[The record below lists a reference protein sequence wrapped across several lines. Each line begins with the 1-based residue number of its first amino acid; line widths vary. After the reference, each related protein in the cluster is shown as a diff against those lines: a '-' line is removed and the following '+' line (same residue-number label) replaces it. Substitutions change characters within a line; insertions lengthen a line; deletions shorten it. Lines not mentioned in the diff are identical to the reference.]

1 MPPPAGSPEEDEL
14 TDAQQEQL
22 RAALLQLQAELT
34 ELVGALTEASE
45 VVDLDQPIG
54 RLSRMDA
61 IQQQHMSAA
70 NKKATELRL
79 KQIQQALNVMDAGD
93 YGYCRKCDEP
103 VGWRRLKA
111 RPEAAFCV
119 RCQSAIER

>member
-1 MPPPAGSPEEDEL
+1 LSPAGSPEPDEL
-14 TDAQQEQL
+14 TDAQQAEL
-22 RAALLQLQAELT
+22 RGALLRLQQELT
-34 ELVGALTEASE
+34 SLLGSLTEAAE
-45 VVDLDQPIG
+45 VVDLEQPIG

-70 NKKATELRL
+70 NKQATELRL
-79 KQIQQALNVMDAGD
+79 KQIQQALNVMNEGG
-93 YGYCRKCDEP
+93 YGSCRKCDEP
-103 VGWRRLKA
+103 IGWRRLKA